1 MNNLNNL
8 KQKKKENKDPRQL
21 KDIRIPVDLPVP
33 KCEVCQK
40 KRSAYYCEL
49 DKIHYCKKCESKV
62 HTLPLMKEKHA
73 KFIFKEPYIGFLKKE
88 QYQEK
93 IIKEL
98 KALHENEPT
107 NEKVLIMLIKQLLI
121 LSKINQVSVFL
132 KAFEKLSNETTSD
145 VEELKGDFYQK
156 KNKTKKALLHYE
168 KAIKL
173 NKRSSVLY
181 NKKGDCLLLLSRDE
195 EAEKCYQESIKIDP
209 KNAQGYTNL
218 GYASDKKGKHLKAL
232 EQYQKALSLEKNYDS
247 LFNVASVLKTLGR
260 DHQAL
265 KFLDQAIEK
274 DKTRP
279 EAITSRGEILR
290 GLGKLKQA
298 IDCFETAID
307 LNPNYCEAY
316 YHLGLTEIEINKS
329 DELSEIERQCRYE
342 IVLNLREMRKQ
353 LGVKSALTN
362 VENKD
367 NFIVDQGKWIKDLQ
381 KQAKEQISKR
391 IQECYKF
398 EKRNLKT
405 QFRKMKKTQ
414 QEKFKQMRGEELSQL
429 DQSIMKE
436 LENERKQQ
444 ETQLLRQIT
453 KETEEETQKEILA
466 LNKIFEKRSKS
477 ILKHTLKNTKEKRIE
492 KLNSKFK
499 KLSDYLESNQLQ
511 TELSQLFQKSR
522 NQLVFEKQ
530 NELIMKRQE
539 IIEKKNSEFKNQ
551 YDQEM
556 ESKIQKFVDKAEL
569 KKKNFL
575 QLVEKKI
582 AIEIEKTNIQNKLE
596 LSSIKE
602 ISDPDKIKEQLI
614 EMKKSMFIN
623 SQNKFVND
631 YKEKKTNEY
640 DKKIKEFEKEKNIE
654 IENLKKEIEKRERR
668 MKQNQGTKKSN
679 NERKMKSKKK
689 RK

>member
-1 MNNLNNL
+1 MNNSKNL
-8 KQKKKENKDPRQL
+8 KAKKKEKKDPKQL
-21 KDIRIPVDLPVP
+21 KDIQIPVNIPIP
-33 KCEVCQK
+33 KCEVCK
-40 KRSAYYCEL
+40 KKSAAFYCEL
-49 DKIHYCKKCESKV
+49 DKIHYCKKCETKV
-62 HTLPLMKEKHA
+62 HPIPLMKEKHA

-88 QYQEK
+88 QNREK
-93 IIKEL
+93 IVKEL
-98 KALHENEPT
+98 KTLHENQPT
-107 NEKVLIMLIKQLLI
+107 NEEVLIMLIKQLLL
-121 LSKINQVSVFL
+121 LSKFNEVSVFL
-132 KAFEKLSNETTSD
+132 KALEKLSNETTSD
-145 VEELKGDFYQK
+145 VEELKGDFYLK
-156 KNKTKKALLHYE
+156 INKTKKSLLHYE

-173 NKRSSVLY
+173 NKGSSVLH

-195 EAEKCYQESIKIDP
+195 EAEKCYQQSIKIDP

-218 GYASDKKGKHLKAL
+218 GYAYDKKGKHLNAL

-247 LFNVASVLKTLGR
+247 LFNVASMLKTLGR

-265 KFLDQAIEK
+265 KYLDQAIEK
-274 DKTRP
+274 DKTRA

-298 IDCFETAID
+298 INCFETAID

-329 DELSEIERQCRYE
+329 NELSEIERQCRYE

-353 LGVKSALTN
+353 FGVKSTLTN

-367 NFIVDQGKWIKDLQ
+367 NFIVDQGQWIKDLQ

-444 ETQLLRQIT
+444 ETQLLKKIT
-453 KETEEETQKEILA
+453 KEIEDETQREIET
-466 LNKIFEKRSKS
+466 LNQIFEKQSES

-492 KLNSKFK
+492 KLNNKLK
-499 KLSDYLESNQLQ
+499 MLSDYLESNQLR
-511 TELSQLFQKSR
+511 TELELQFQKSK
-522 NQLVFEKQ
+522 NQLVFESQ

-539 IIEKKNSEFKNQ
+539 IIERKNSEFQKQ

-556 ESKIQKFVDKAEL
+556 ESKIQKFVEKAEL

-602 ISDPDKIKEQLI
+602 ISDPQKITTQLI

-623 SQNKFVND
+623 SQNKFFND
-631 YKEKKTNEY
+631 YKAKKMNEY
-640 DKKIKEFEKEKNIE
+640 NKKVKEFETEKNIE
-654 IENLKKEIEKRERR
+654 IENLKREIEKREREIN
-668 MKQNQGTKKSN
+668 KNQGTKKGN
-679 NERKMKSKKK
+679 IERKKK